1 MFNLFISLWCV
12 KKKLIGIY
20 LVVWYNTDG
29 GKCLVM
35 GFVFIYNKV
44 FN

>member
-1 MFNLFISLWCV
+1 MLINAFIAWIFI

-29 GKCLVM
+29 GKRLVM
-35 GFVFIYNKV
+35 GFVFI
-44 FN
+44 